1 LLQPIKSL
9 AKPEHMIAPS
19 KANREQARTFIAGD
33 DLNAGYAQTRGIV
46 IHRALDLLS
55 GKRSLSNVEIH
66 QTLMSEFHQDAEENE
81 IDQWLKQAQQV
92 FDDAQFKMIFSPEA
106 SVQCFNELPLLYD
119 NKGQSVYGLIDR
131 LIINGDE
138 ILLIDY
144 KTHSQA
150 SAETC
155 ATLANNFSEQM
166 NLYSLGIQKIW
177 PDHTIKKGVLFT
189 SARKLVWLDE

>member
-1 LLQPIKSL
+1 VREYDLDS
-9 AKPEHMIAPS
+9 EH
-19 KANREQARTFIAGD
+19 
-33 DLNAGYAQTRGIV
+33 AQMRGV
-46 IHRALDLLS
+46 AIHRALDLLS
-55 GKRSLSNVEIH
+55 GKRALSNESIH
-66 QTLMSEFHQDAEENE
+66 QILISEFHQDADKNE
-81 IDQWLKQAQQV
+81 IDLWLKQARQV